1 MSLLFIPNNPFYLK
15 NCGEE
20 KNGVVPT
27 LLKLSQPRDSMAV
40 WGWCNKLHAF
50 SGLRPSTRFIGT
62 SYVTDPSPHYNRH
75 RELFLQ
81 ELRKVR
87 PKLFLDVIDEFRW
100 PTWPAGASARHTMIP
115 ELDEWVRQNYALAA
129 QIQTAPGRLPVQI
142 FVRKDP

>member
-87 PKLFLDVIDEFRW
+87 PKLFLDVAIR
-100 PTWPAGASARHTMIP
+100 
-115 ELDEWVRQNYALAA
+115 
-129 QIQTAPGRLPVQI
+129 
-142 FVRKDP
+142 